1 MFDPATYKSSKT
13 QLEKDIRKYEEKIK
27 KLKIKKDL
35 WTVGLQTDS
44 TVDIPYDVK
53 EPLPPI
59 VASKLC
65 KKTKPVFLSRSL
77 PDLSLVTW
85 VAVTEED
92 TILESAEEALSEM
105 YEREITE
112 FYHNAKKDAGEARF
126 IKNLTKKS
134 FTLELG

>member
-1 MFDPATYKSSKT
+1 M
-13 QLEKDIRKYEEKIK
+13 
-27 KLKIKKDL
+27 KIKKDL
-35 WTVGLQTDS
+35 FSVGLQTDS

-59 VASKLC
+59 FGSKLC

-105 YEREITE
+105 YERELAE
-112 FYHNAKKDAGEARF
+112 FYHNAKKDAAEARF
-126 IKNLTKKS
+126 SKNLTEKS
-134 FTLELG
+134 LTLELG